1 MKPELDEKILQII
14 QSCCIEQLK
23 QEFGITAILEASGE
37 LPGNGIIHDRLVIAK
52 GNDGQSNSFFCALG
66 WEEYIEDLIEMES
79 ENQEPL
85 VSLFELAA
93 NQLVED
99 GSLLIPNL
107 RLSQSQKRNGN
118 FLSKKSFRIYRSIFF
133 LRDDTRSEYCGRLAS
148 YLIA

>member
-14 QSCCIEQLK
+14 QSCCIEQLEHK
-23 QEFGITAILEASGE
+23 FGITAIIEASGE

-52 GNDGQSNSFFCALG
+52 GNDGQTNSFFCALG
-66 WEEYIEDLIEMES
+66 WEEYIENLIETET
-79 ENQEPL
+79 EQQEPL
-85 VSLFELAA
+85 NALFERVGS
-93 NQLVED
+93 QLEED

-107 RLSQSQKRNGN
+107 KLSQAQGRHGS

-133 LRDDTRSEYCGRLAS
+133 LRDDARSEYCGRLTA